1 MVKRLVAV
9 GLACLVAVGAM
20 GAAAVAGD
28 SALDAAA
35 GARVA
40 YPTSGE
46 VSSFAFMADSYKERR
61 AAGTEPLPVFGSSEL
76 NPVPA
81 GPSHPAALLT
91 GGAYGMDVMTV
102 GRAFCEDLW
111 QAIEV
116 GALATKMPDEGPR
129 KIVIFPSMQW
139 FMCYR
144 RPKAEFPAAFS
155 EGAFDAF
162 MGNDRISGA
171 LKERVLARMADYGVD
186 RRPAATPL
194 ADAVNAIDHAA
205 TGAVNDIRL
214 GFDLALEGAGDASEA
229 GTATSAVPDGPA
241 STPADAG
248 ARDGAQATA
257 TPDAASLDWRAIFA
271 AASNRAREAAAG
283 NDLGLNSDW
292 YSKSCNAWLA
302 GAQRSWKVKGD
313 AYFSAQ
319 EFEDFETLL
328 QVCREVG
335 VEPLVVIQPVK
346 GALYDQTIYNRGVR
360 ARYYDMIRGAC
371 AQAGVAVADFSSHEY
386 DPYFLRDYSHPSDLG
401 GAYYS
406 QAIYTFY
413 QTGKPATSYPR

>member
-20 GAAAVAGD
+20 GAAVAASG

-46 VSSFAFMADSYKERR
+46 VSSFAFMADSYEERR

-76 NPVPA
+76 NPAPA

-102 GRAFCEDLW
+102 GRAFCADLW

-116 GALATKMPDEGPR
+116 GALSTKMPDEGPR

-186 RRPAATPL
+186 RRSAATPL
-194 ADAVNAIDHAA
+194 ADAVETLDRAA
-205 TGAVNDIRL
+205 AGAMGDVRL
-214 GFDLALEGAGDASEA
+214 GLDLALEGAGEAPEASSATPDA
-229 GTATSAVPDGPA
+229 PDSPA

-248 ARDGAQATA
+248 TRDGAQTTA
-257 TPDAASLDWRAIFA
+257 VSAAASPDWQAIFA
-271 AASNRAREAAAG
+271 AANARAREAAAG

-292 YSKSCNAWLA
+292 YTKSCASWLA
-302 GAQRSWKVKGD
+302 GAQRSWKVAGD
-313 AYFSAQ
+313 AYFSEQ

-328 QVCREVG
+328 QVCQEAG

-413 QTGKPATSYPR
+413 QAGEPVTSYPR

>member
-9 GLACLVAVGAM
+9 SLACLVAVGAM
-20 GAAAVAGD
+20 GAAAVAGG
-28 SALDAAA
+28 SALNTAA
-35 GARVA
+35 GVRVA

-46 VSSFAFMADSYKERR
+46 VSSFAFMAGSFEARR
-61 AAGTEPLPVFGSSEL
+61 AAGTEPLLVFGSSEL

-81 GPSHPAALLT
+81 GPNHPAALLT

-102 GRAFCEDLW
+102 GRAFCADLW

-116 GALATKMPDEGPR
+116 GAFATKMPSESPR
-129 KIVIFPSMQW
+129 KMVIFPSMQW

-144 RPKAEFPAAFS
+144 RPQAEFPAAFS

-171 LKERVLARMADYGVD
+171 LKECVLARMAGYGVD

-194 ADAVNAIDHAA
+194 ADAVETLDRAA
-205 TGAVNDIRL
+205 AGAMGDVRL
-214 GFDLALEGAGDASEA
+214 GLDLALEGAGEAS
-229 GTATSAVPDGPA
+229 GPSA
-241 STPADAG
+241 
-248 ARDGAQATA
+248 A
-257 TPDAASLDWRAIFA
+257 TPTVTPDWQAIFA
-271 AASNRAREAAAG
+271 AADTRARAAAAG

-292 YSKSCNAWLA
+292 YRKSCGSWLD
-302 GAQRSWKVKGD
+302 GARRSWKVDGD
-313 AYFSAQ
+313 AYFSEQ
-319 EFEDFETLL
+319 EFGDFETLL

-346 GALYDQTIYNRGVR
+346 GALYDQTVYNRGVR
-360 ARYYDMIRGAC
+360 SRYYDMIRSAC

-413 QTGKPATSYPR
+413 QTGEPSTSYPR

>member
-20 GAAAVAGD
+20 GAAVAASG

-46 VSSFAFMADSYKERR
+46 VSSFAFMADSYEERR

-76 NPVPA
+76 NPAPA

-102 GRAFCEDLW
+102 GRAFCADLW

-116 GALATKMPDEGPR
+116 GALSTKMPDEGPR

-162 MGNDRISGA
+162 MGNDRISSA

-194 ADAVNAIDHAA
+194 ADAVDAIDHAA
-205 TGAVNDIRL
+205 TGTVNDIRL
-214 GFDLALEGAGDASEA
+214 GFDLALEGAGDAPEA
-229 GTATSAVPDGPA
+229 GTTTSAVPDGPA

-257 TPDAASLDWRAIFA
+257 TPDAASPDWRAIFA

-371 AQAGVAVADFSSHEY
+371 AQAGVAVANFSSHEY

-413 QTGKPATSYPR
+413 QTGKPVTSYPR

>member
-20 GAAAVAGD
+20 GAAVAAGD

-35 GARVA
+35 GVRVA
-40 YPTSGE
+40 YPTAGE

-81 GPSHPAALLT
+81 GSSHPAALLT

-194 ADAVNAIDHAA
+194 ADAVDAIDHAA

-229 GTATSAVPDGPA
+229 GTATSAVSDGPA

-257 TPDAASLDWRAIFA
+257 TPDAASPDWRAIFA

-413 QTGKPATSYPR
+413 QTGKPVTSYPR

>member
-20 GAAAVAGD
+20 GAAVAAGD

-35 GARVA
+35 GVRVA

-194 ADAVNAIDHAA
+194 ADAVDAIDHAA

-257 TPDAASLDWRAIFA
+257 TPDAASPDWRAIFA

-292 YSKSCNAWLA
+292 YSKSCDAWLA

-413 QTGKPATSYPR
+413 QTGKPVTSYPR

>member
-20 GAAAVAGD
+20 GAAVAAGD

-35 GARVA
+35 GVRVA
-40 YPTSGE
+40 YPTAGE

-61 AAGTEPLPVFGSSEL
+61 AAGTDPLPVFGSSEL

-194 ADAVNAIDHAA
+194 ADAVDAIDHAA

-214 GFDLALEGAGDASEA
+214 GFDLALEGAGDAPEA

-257 TPDAASLDWRAIFA
+257 TPDAASPDWRAIFA

-413 QTGKPATSYPR
+413 QTGKPVTSYPR